1 MNTRSQLWK
10 KYLAFLCAA
19 LILVCALLLLSLHVH
34 EHTADTNCA
43 ICDVIDLWRYLLL
56 GTLLFA
62 AFGVFVSAVPKKL
75 GEYVY
80 VVTSDETTLV
90 GQKVKLSN

>member
-1 MNTRSQLWK
+1 MNTRSQLGK
-10 KYLAFLCAA
+10 RFLAFLCAV
-19 LILVCALLLLSLHVH
+19 LMLVCALLLLSLHAH
-34 EHTADTNCA
+34 EHTTDAGCQICA
-43 ICDVIDLWRYLLL
+43 IIDLWRYLLL
-56 GTLLFA
+56 GTILFA

-80 VVTSDETTLV
+80 VVSSDETTLV